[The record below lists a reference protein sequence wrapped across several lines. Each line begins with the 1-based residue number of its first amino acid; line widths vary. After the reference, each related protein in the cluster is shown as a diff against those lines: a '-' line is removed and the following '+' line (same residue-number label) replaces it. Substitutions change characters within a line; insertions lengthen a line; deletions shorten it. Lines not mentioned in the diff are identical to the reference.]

1 MRSMFLPVFLAVC
14 VVGAPSCSLMQ
25 PSTQSVS
32 ITATDST
39 AELTADGQV
48 VGTGAVTLN
57 LARNKS
63 HSFMAKTPD
72 GRVASASVGKSLSQT
87 GMLDIVG
94 GILFLLPFIGL
105 FAPGAWD
112 LDTTSITL
120 GLPQK

>member
-1 MRSMFLPVFLAVC
+1 MRNSFFPALLTIC
-14 VVGAPSCSLMQ
+14 LLSAPSCSLMQ

-32 ITATDST
+32 ITATDSS
-39 AELTADGQV
+39 AELSADGQV

-57 LARNKS
+57 LARNKT
-63 HSFMAKTPD
+63 HSFTAKTAD

-94 GILFLLPFIGL
+94 GILFLIPFIGL